1 MSDCQDN
8 NTGCKLHQFQRNNY
22 FYGKLMT
29 VRDFED
35 EQSYMNEKRHL
46 LNRTVHGFGIVCGLE
61 KAAVASKDGGGIEI
75 TFQTGGFVLDCCG
88 REIIVPDG
96 VIKKVIN
103 EKTGSNLTKT
113 EVTTPLFLYL
123 KYKPC
128 YGEMVH
134 AASNPSSCDETCC
147 PNRIIEDFEVIA
159 STSTPSAI
167 SLQCPDLSG
176 AATGEEARREIKK
189 WLETAN
195 KSCPEC
201 DDAKVF
207 FKAVKSD
214 LSNDPDETGKY
225 ISLVFDNKNLS
236 DLLLCHVS
244 DYSNPHKTTALQV
257 GAIVSVDGV
266 GNPGGNVDLAGA
278 NAVTITP
285 DIAAKK
291 ITIGETHSGATGN
304 PHNTKHSELGDVLPV
319 NPANTD
325 AVRNKHV
332 SNADANRWNSSVL
345 SINKLKPDAGGD
357 FTISA
362 GANISIS
369 TGTNKITVAS
379 TGGGAECLT
388 GLIVFK
394 NVEPKKMYT
403 SGPIALSKERFGII
417 LGVEYSAGLGGKMV
431 QIITGDE
438 LRMNGILLTS
448 NLNPS
453 SGELT
458 VSLQSERTNFE
469 SLQVR
474 WWAVVPTKAIKTIE
488 VAESPKIIKEDIIK
502 EAALNP
508 GITMKNIMTKYNIEE
523 NEIKVL
529 INALEEDGMIKTTGT
544 GVNRKLKIRD

>member
-1 MSDCQDN
+1 M
-8 NTGCKLHQFQRNNY
+8 
-22 FYGKLMT
+22 
-29 VRDFED
+29 
-35 EQSYMNEKRHL
+35 
-46 LNRTVHGFGIVCGLE
+46 
-61 KAAVASKDGGGIEI
+61 
-75 TFQTGGFVLDCCG
+75 DCCG

-96 VIKKVIN
+96 VIKKVVN

-176 AATGEEARREIKK
+176 AATGEEARKELKK
-189 WLETAN
+189 WLEMAN

-201 DDAKVF
+201 DNAKVF

-214 LSNDPDETGKY
+214 LSNDPDETRKY
-225 ISLVFDNKNLS
+225 ISLVFNNKNLS
-236 DLLLCHVS
+236 DLLLCHIS

-257 GAIVSVDGV
+257 GALVSVDGV
-266 GNPGGNVDLAGA
+266 GNPGGNVDLAAA

-285 DIAAKK
+285 DVAAKK

-325 AVRNKHV
+325 PARNKHL
-332 SNADANRWNSSVL
+332 SNADANRWNSAVL
-345 SINKLKPDAGGD
+345 TINKQKPDAEGD

-362 GANISIS
+362 GTNISIS
-369 TGTNKITVAS
+369 TGTNRITVAS

-394 NVEPKKMYT
+394 NVEPKKKYT
-403 SGPIALSKERFGII
+403 SAPIALSKERFGII
-417 LGVEYSAGLGGKMV
+417 LGVEYSAGLEKKMI
-431 QIITGDE
+431 QIITGDD
-438 LRMNGILLTS
+438 LRTNGILLTS
-448 NLNPS
+448 NLNLS

-458 VSLQSERTNFE
+458 VSLLSERTSFE

-474 WWAVVPTKAIKTIE
+474 WWAVAPTKAVEKIE
-488 VAESPKIIKEDIIK
+488 VIESPRIIKEDIIK

-508 GITMKNIMTKYNIEE
+508 GITLRNIMTKYNIEE
-523 NEIKVL
+523 DEINVL
-529 INALEEDGMIKTTGT
+529 VNSLVEGGMIKVTGT
-544 GVNRKLKIRD
+544 GANRKLNIRV